1 MEGALALQFNAAG
14 TEKGRWKTSGLFRC
28 PTKGGWETSESQR
41 RGQTQTRDPQPSIRT
56 ALRGTNTLIISRAPI
71 YRRAYPVPRS
81 RPDCC
86 ALLMPCASARCGSSI
101 GRRQRRHL
109 RVARRLAATTRFWRR
124 RRRHRRVGIFT
135 AVPDFPPG
143 NPWMPGFEVP
153 PVPGVFCAVLRSCGR
168 RHLHHRGDAYFSRM
182 I

>member
-56 ALRGTNTLIISRAPI
+56 ALRGTNTLIISMRAPI

-86 ALLMPCASARCGSSI
+86 ALLMPCASALCRGSI

-135 AVPDFPPG
+135 PCPIFHPAILGCRVSRYRQFPACSAR
-143 NPWMPGFEVP
+143 
-153 PVPGVFCAVLRSCGR
+153 FCAVAVDAISTIAVTLIF
-168 RHLHHRGDAYFSRM
+168 RG
-182 I
+182 